1 MSAASKPLL
10 SAQEPEQQLAL
21 HALTTKVES
30 ELEAM
35 RYNNAI
41 SAMMSFT
48 NAANKWTSFPL
59 QARRVFVQLLAPFA
73 PHLAEELWQR
83 QLGGEGSVAHAAW
96 PVVAAPAALE
106 EEVATVAVQL
116 NGKTRGVLKLPAAA
130 AQEEAAVLEALHADE
145 RLGEHQTQHPGDLIY
160 GSMAG

>member
-1 MSAASKPLL
+1 
-10 SAQEPEQQLAL
+10 
-21 HALTTKVES
+21 
-30 ELEAM
+30 M

-48 NAANKWTSFPL
+48 NAANKWTTFPL

-145 RLGEHQTQHPGDLIY
+145 RLGEH
-160 GSMAG
+160 